1 MATTLEHNI
10 IVTCDECGN
19 ERIIEMSDNLDGTLS
34 DTGKHFLVKE
44 GWFFFPEENRSVY
57 GGDECYCPNCVE
69 KFKSIKFITLSE

>member
-19 ERIIEMSDNLDGTLS
+19 ERIIEMSDMLDGRLS
-34 DTGKHFLVKE
+34 DTEKHFLVKE
-44 GWFFFPEENRSVY
+44 GWFFFHRKNKSAY
-57 GGDECYCPNCVE
+57 GGDKCHCPNCVE